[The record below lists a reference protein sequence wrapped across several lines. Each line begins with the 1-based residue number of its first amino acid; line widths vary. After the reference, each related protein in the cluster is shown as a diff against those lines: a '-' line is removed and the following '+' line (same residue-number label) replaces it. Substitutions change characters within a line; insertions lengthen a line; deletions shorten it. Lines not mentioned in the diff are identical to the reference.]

1 MNGKRDRILWYAF
14 IFWKYRAIAWEVDK
28 LRIKGEGTKIE
39 RTVPFRSV
47 QLIDRE
53 PSLGIKEPF
62 YHNKI
67 VVTGSN
73 DMRFQWFFYF
83 ILTPVHTK
91 ILCIT
96 FFDTLG

>member
-1 MNGKRDRILWYAF
+1 M
-14 IFWKYRAIAWEVDK
+14 DK

-53 PSLGIKEPF
+53 PSSGIKEPF

-73 DMRFQWFFYF
+73 DMRFQ
-83 ILTPVHTK
+83 
-91 ILCIT
+91 
-96 FFDTLG
+96 